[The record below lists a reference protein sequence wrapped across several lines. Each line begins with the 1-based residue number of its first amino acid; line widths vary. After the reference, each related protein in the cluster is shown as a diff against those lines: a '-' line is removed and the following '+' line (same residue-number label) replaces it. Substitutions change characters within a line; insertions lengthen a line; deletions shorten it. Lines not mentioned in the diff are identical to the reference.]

1 MWRSNKSSVPAM
13 WPMFAPERD
22 IRKPATDD
30 TRRHAVNWFLGV
42 TTLAACAST
51 TAWWLLYR
59 GGWASVDGLITI
71 APLSVSVGVGFAAW
85 QLLTYTR
92 QYREW
97 LYTQAESRDASPRK
111 GHNMQRAAGT
121 LLRGADGV
129 LQRVEVELSEDE
141 IAAIKKTLLRDNG
154 CSVRTLTPLVHERA
168 SALRAELHQI
178 GVLAELREKSA
189 TPLTPAGK
197 KAVMRW

>member
-1 MWRSNKSSVPAM
+1 MWRQNKASVPAM
-13 WPMFAPERD
+13 WPMFAPERET
-22 IRKPATDD
+22 RKPATDD

-42 TTLAACAST
+42 TALAAGAST

-59 GGWASVDGLITI
+59 VGWASVDGLITS
-71 APLSVSVGVGFAAW
+71 APLSLSVGVGFAAW

-97 LYTQAESRDASPRK
+97 LYAQAESRDASPRK
-111 GHNMQRAAGT
+111 GNNAQRAAGT

-129 LQRVEVELSEDE
+129 MQRVEVELSEDE
-141 IAAIKKTLLRDNG
+141 ISGLKKALLRDNAA
-154 CSVRTLTPLVHERA
+154 SVRSLTPLVGERA

-178 GVLAELREKSA
+178 GILAELREKAA